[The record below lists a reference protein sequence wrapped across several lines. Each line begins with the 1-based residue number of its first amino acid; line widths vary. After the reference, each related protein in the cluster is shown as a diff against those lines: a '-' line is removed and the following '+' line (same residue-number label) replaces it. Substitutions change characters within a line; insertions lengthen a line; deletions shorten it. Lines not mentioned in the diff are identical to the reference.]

1 MADIY
6 MSNITG
12 LLDVDSIIQGL
23 LQSKIQDIQ
32 DLQNERAILQ
42 AQSSSLSNLLGALN
56 DLNDFVETFNVSNL
70 FTGKSVTVGDSD
82 ILSATAESDT
92 PNIDIRDLTVSKL
105 SQEEIR
111 TSSAGVTDLNS
122 TIDSATFTLR
132 YWTSDTTYEETEI
145 NFSGGTLQDLVDAI
159 NSSQDKVE
167 ASILFDGTYYKLM
180 LSEKDVGNSTKET
193 ATDSFVIEI
202 SSGNLPTQLG
212 SLETLQSAQNAE
224 IQIGSNTFSSPSN
237 TFEDIISGLTITV
250 YQTGTTYLSIEDDYS
265 QVSSNLNDLLE
276 KINSVI
282 DLVNSQTAKGGV
294 FQGNAIITQI
304 KPQIFSQMSP
314 LINLG
319 VINIDD
325 DGMYSLNT
333 ETLNNLIET
342 DLETLQSAISEV
354 KTNFSSTLEGLID
367 TINTYKS
374 AQDQQIERINEEI
387 EELQQT
393 LIKEEEKLRLEFSKI
408 EALMYQNEQLR
419 TKLESMVTPLSEILK
434 QD

>member
-23 LQSKIQDIQ
+23 LQSKAQDIQ
-32 DLQNERAILQ
+32 DLQNEKAILQ
-42 AQSSSLSNLLGALN
+42 AQASSLSNLLGALN
-56 DLNDFVETFNVSNL
+56 DLNDFVGTLNVSNL
-70 FTGKSVTVGDSD
+70 FTGKSVTVGDPD

-111 TSSAGVTDLNS
+111 TSSTGVTDLNFA
-122 TIDSATFTLR
+122 IDSATFTLR
-132 YWTSDTTYEETEI
+132 YWTSDTNYEETEI
-145 NFSGGTLQDLVDAI
+145 NFSGGTLQDLVDTI

-180 LSEKDVGNSTKET
+180 LAEKDVGNSTKET
-193 ATDSFVIEI
+193 TADSFVIEI
-202 SSGNLPTQLG
+202 SSGALPTQLG

-224 IQIGSNTFSSPSN
+224 IQIGSSTFSSPSN
-237 TFEDIISGLTITV
+237 TFEDIVSGLTITV
-250 YQTGTTYLSIEDDYS
+250 YQTGTTYLSVEDDYS
-265 QVSSNLNDLLE
+265 QVSSSLNDFLGG
-276 KINSVI
+276 INSVI
-282 DLVNSQTAKGGV
+282 DLVNSQTAEGGV
-294 FQGNAIITQI
+294 FQGNAVITQI

-319 VINIDD
+319 LINIDD
-325 DGMYSLNT
+325 EGKYSLNT

-342 DLETLQSAISEV
+342 DLETLQSAISQV
-354 KTNFSSTLEGLID
+354 KTNFSSTLEDLIN

-374 AQDQQIERINEEI
+374 IQDQQIERINEEI
-387 EELQQT
+387 EEIQQT
-393 LIKEEEKLRLEFSKI
+393 LTKEEERLRLEFSKI

>member
-419 TKLESMVTPLSEILK
+419 TRLESMVTPLSEILK

>member
-23 LQSKIQDIQ
+23 LQSKTQDIQ

-56 DLNDFVETFNVSNL
+56 DLNDFVETLNVSNL
-70 FTGKSVTVGDSD
+70 FTGKSVTVGDPD

-111 TSSAGVTDLNS
+111 TSSTGVTDLNS

-180 LSEKDVGNSTKET
+180 LSEKGVGNSTKET

-250 YQTGTTYLSIEDDYS
+250 YQTGTTYISVEDDYS

-374 AQDQQIERINEEI
+374 TQDQQIERINEEI
-387 EELQQT
+387 EELQQA

-419 TKLESMVTPLSEILK
+419 TRLESMVTPISKILN

>member
-111 TSSAGVTDLNS
+111 TSSTGVTDLNS

>member
-23 LQSKIQDIQ
+23 LQSKTQDIQ
-32 DLQNERAILQ
+32 DLQNEKAILQ

-56 DLNDFVETFNVSNL
+56 DLNDFVETLNVSNL
-70 FTGKSVTVGDSD
+70 FTGKSVTVGDPD

-111 TSSAGVTDLNS
+111 TSSTGVTDLNS

-159 NSSQDKVE
+159 NSSQDKIE

-250 YQTGTTYLSIEDDYS
+250 YQTGTTYISVEDDYS

-282 DLVNSQTAKGGV
+282 DLVNSQTAQGGV

-333 ETLNNLIET
+333 ETLNNFIET

-367 TINTYKS
+367 TIKTYKS
-374 AQDQQIERINEEI
+374 TQDQQIERINEEI
-387 EELQQT
+387 EELQQA

-419 TKLESMVTPLSEILK
+419 TKLESMVTPISEILK

>member
-23 LQSKIQDIQ
+23 LQSKTQDIQ

-56 DLNDFVETFNVSNL
+56 DLNDFVETLNVSNL
-70 FTGKSVTVGDSD
+70 FTGKSVTVGDPD

-111 TSSAGVTDLNS
+111 TSSTGVTDLNS

-159 NSSQDKVE
+159 NSSQDKIE

-180 LSEKDVGNSTKET
+180 LSEKGVGNSTKET

-250 YQTGTTYLSIEDDYS
+250 YQTGTTYISVEDDYS
-265 QVSSNLNDLLE
+265 QVSSSLNDLLE

-282 DLVNSQTAKGGV
+282 DLVNSQTAEGGV
-294 FQGNAIITQI
+294 FQGNAVITQI

-319 VINIDD
+319 LINIDD
-325 DGMYSLNT
+325 EGKYSLNT

-342 DLETLQSAISEV
+342 DLETLQSAISQV
-354 KTNFSSTLEGLID
+354 KTNFSSTLEDLIN

-374 AQDQQIERINEEI
+374 IQDQQIERINEEI
-387 EELQQT
+387 EEIQQT
-393 LIKEEEKLRLEFSKI
+393 LTKEEERLRLEFSKI

-419 TKLESMVTPLSEILK
+419 TKLENMVTPISEILK